1 MLTIKM
7 LLPTLDN
14 QVGILIDDRL
24 NFLQV
29 ICLYLLLYK
38 QCELTSYFWH
48 ISISIYS
55 DCAKIGIIFDTN
67 NFFAK
72 KKGDNTEEAE
82 ESY

>member
-29 ICLYLLLYK
+29 ICLYLLLRLSRDWYLSARFLRK
-38 QCELTSYFWH
+38 DLETNQKSATSSVYA
-48 ISISIYS
+48 S
-55 DCAKIGIIFDTN
+55 AKILIF
-67 NFFAK
+67 
-72 KKGDNTEEAE
+72 
-82 ESY
+82 

>member
-1 MLTIKM
+1 M

-38 QCELTSYFWH
+38 QCELTSVPYELNMPPFP
-48 ISISIYS
+48 S
-55 DCAKIGIIFDTN
+55 T
-67 NFFAK
+67 
-72 KKGDNTEEAE
+72 
-82 ESY
+82 

>member
-1 MLTIKM
+1 M

-24 NFLQV
+24 NLLQV

-38 QCELTSYFWH
+38 QCELTSVPY
-48 ISISIYS
+48 
-55 DCAKIGIIFDTN
+55 CAKMGIIFDTN

-72 KKGDNTEEAE
+72 KMLHLVI
-82 ESY
+82 